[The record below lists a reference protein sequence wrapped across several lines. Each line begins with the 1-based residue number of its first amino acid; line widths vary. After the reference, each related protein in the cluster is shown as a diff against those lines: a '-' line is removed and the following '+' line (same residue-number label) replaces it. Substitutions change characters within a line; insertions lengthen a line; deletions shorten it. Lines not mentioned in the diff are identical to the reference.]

1 MTSGKITT
9 APRLVSEHLIK
20 KENKHQIMNVHTKW
34 NCPFCLV
41 WSCITCFSPENVSS
55 NWPIMTSGK
64 ITTAPRLVSE
74 HLIKKENKHQIMNVH
89 TKWNCP
95 FCLVWSCIT
104 CFSPENVSSN
114 WPIMTSGKI
123 TTAPRLV
130 SEYLI
135 KKENKHQIMNVHIK
149 WNCLIP
155 ILSSLV
161 MYYLFQP

>member
-9 APRLVSEHLIK
+9 APRLVSEYLIK
-20 KENKHQIMNVHTKW
+20 KGNKHQIMNVHTKW
-34 NCPFCLV
+34 NCLIPILSCLV
-41 WSCITCFSPENVSS
+41 MYYLF
-55 NWPIMTSGK
+55 
-64 ITTAPRLVSE
+64 
-74 HLIKKENKHQIMNVH
+74 Q
-89 TKWNCP
+89 
-95 FCLVWSCIT
+95 
-104 CFSPENVSSN
+104 PENVSSN

-135 KKENKHQIMNVHIK
+135 KKRNKHQIMNVYTK